1 MQAVVCGI
9 DRDGAAGDVERGFGL
24 DTLCRQGFVRRCT
37 LCAAKHSIAR
47 FLLSIRAAACGDI
60 YFARGNEN
68 TGLRLNAVLLG
79 GDVHSAPADIDIALI
94 GLGFGGLDAVA
105 GSRDMDGTVLNEHSV
120 FADEAVVCR
129 SDIQNAAGDFQF
141 IFARDAVICVG
152 VDVQRARA
160 VNGKV
165 AFGEN
170 RGGKR
175 IVAVRAGDGIGH
187 GAFGV
192 FGQADNDFIGVFR
205 VDRRGRC
212 TGDARVFEHK
222 AHIILVAGI
231 NDNLAVRERA
241 AEDIRARFRNGD
253 RAAGNLNAVCFLWR
267 GKVDLHGVFRTVID
281 VEILIFKGKI
291 CFDDGADGAVH
302 RAAGRIGLVCTAFLR
317 GADRAHGRGSGR
329 CGRRRCG
336 RLCGGATR

>member
-1 MQAVVCGI
+1 M
-9 DRDGAAGDVERGFGL
+9 DGA
-24 DTLCRQGFVRRCT
+24 
-37 LCAAKHSIAR
+37 
-47 FLLSIRAAACGDI
+47 
-60 YFARGNEN
+60 
-68 TGLRLNAVLLG
+68 
-79 GDVHSAPADIDIALI
+79 
-94 GLGFGGLDAVA
+94 
-105 GSRDMDGTVLNEHSV
+105 VLNEHSV

-141 IFARDAVICVG
+141 IFARDAVICIG
-152 VDVQRARA
+152 VDVQHARA

-170 RGGKR
+170 RGGKF

-205 VDRRGRC
+205 VDRCGRC
-212 TGDARVFEHK
+212 AGDARVFEHK
-222 AHIILVAGI
+222 AHIILVTGI
-231 NDNLAVRERA
+231 DDNLAVRERA

-317 GADRAHGRGSGR
+317 GADRARSRGSGR